1 MTEEMLIRLGR
12 DALLVALQVGG
23 PLLGVG
29 LVLGLAVSVLQAVT
43 QAGFRPFST
52 LGMQASQVTMILPSP
67 LISGIPR
74 GHAILQAPHP
84 TQRPSSRSTSPD
96 SSFVM
101 AFAGQTRAQ
110 LGLSQ

>member
-43 QAGFRPFST
+43 QIQEATLSFIPKLLGVALALLLFMPWMIQKLVRFTTFLLGDFRMF
-52 LGMQASQVTMILPSP
+52 I
-67 LISGIPR
+67 R
-74 GHAILQAPHP
+74 
-84 TQRPSSRSTSPD
+84 
-96 SSFVM
+96 
-101 AFAGQTRAQ
+101 
-110 LGLSQ
+110 